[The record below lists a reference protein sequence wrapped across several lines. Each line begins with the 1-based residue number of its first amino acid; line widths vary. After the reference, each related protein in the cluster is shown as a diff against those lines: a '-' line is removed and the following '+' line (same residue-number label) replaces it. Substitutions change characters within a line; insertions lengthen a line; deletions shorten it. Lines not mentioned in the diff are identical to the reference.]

1 MKTDHG
7 GGESLGTIPFAFLPQ
22 QKLFCLRARLTEKN
36 KKHVW
41 QVILVHALQCTVM
54 HCEQFVKKFFF
65 ADHIR
70 MGMI

>member
-22 QKLFCLRARLTEKN
+22 QKDLKEERKQKFGIISEYYTDYLF
-36 KKHVW
+36 W
-41 QVILVHALQCTVM
+41 FLQ
-54 HCEQFVKKFFF
+54 CEQFVKLVFYRH
-65 ADHIR
+65 HIG